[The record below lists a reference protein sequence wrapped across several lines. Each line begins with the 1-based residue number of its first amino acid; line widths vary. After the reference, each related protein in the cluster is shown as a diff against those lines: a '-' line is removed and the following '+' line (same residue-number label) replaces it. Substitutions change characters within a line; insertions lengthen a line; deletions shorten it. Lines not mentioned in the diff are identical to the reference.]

1 MPKIRECLYSE
12 KTRHGKLRYRFF
24 RNRDA
29 PKITIKGQPGQPGFE
44 QEYRRLM
51 NGGDAE
57 VQKLRSRRQRASRFD
72 EGTYGELVELYLQHM
87 DGEVTKQ
94 KIAPGTRDT
103 YTGILKRTLP
113 VLGNADLSTFDDATV
128 EFTLDTLTSTPATH
142 NNMLKAL
149 RRMFKFAKKPGRLIL
164 KNPTDGVQPLN
175 YDTIGFV
182 EWSDAQITQFLNF
195 YPLGSTAHLA
205 VTLYLYTACR
215 RSDVVLLG
223 PQHITEYDGRRYIE
237 FTPVKGSLRNKKP
250 VFAPL
255 DPYIEHVLDQTN
267 TGSKAFLLS
276 ELGQPYSAKGFG
288 HRMRKWIDAAGLPKD
303 ISSHGI
309 RKRTGSIFA
318 ESNSSEFQIMAA
330 HGHSSPKASEVYT
343 RRANRR
349 VLSDQNYDNADIT
362 NRFGLET

>member
-1 MPKIRECLYSE
+1 
-12 KTRHGKLRYRFF
+12 
-24 RNRDA
+24 
-29 PKITIKGQPGQPGFE
+29 
-44 QEYRRLM
+44 
-51 NGGDAE
+51 
-57 VQKLRSRRQRASRFD
+57 VQKLRSRRQRASRYD

-113 VLGNADLSTFDDATV
+113 ILGNADLSTFDDVTI
-128 EFTLDTLTSTPATH
+128 ERILDTLTSTPATH

-164 KNPTDGVQPLN
+164 ENPTDGVQPVEFET
-175 YDTIGFV
+175 DGFL
-182 EWSDAQITQFLNF
+182 EWSDEQIAHFLDF
-195 YPLGSTAHLA
+195 HPIGSTAHLA

-223 PQHITEYDGRRYIE
+223 PKNIKEYDGRSYIE
-237 FTPVKGSLRNKKP
+237 FVPRKGNLRNTKT

-255 DPYIEHVLDQTN
+255 DPYIEHVLEQTE
-267 TGSKAFLLS
+267 TGSETFLLN
-276 ELGQPYSAKGFG
+276 EYRQPYSAKGFG
-288 HRMRKWIDAAGLPKD
+288 NRMRKWIDAAGLPKD

-318 ESNSSEFQIMAA
+318 ESQSSEFQIMAA

-343 RRANRR
+343 RKAKRR
-349 VLSDQNYDNADIT
+349 VLSEQNYHNADIT
-362 NRFGLET
+362 KRFGLGN